1 MSNKFQQWISSEL
14 KEIKKN
20 NLHRILTEIDSSMSP
35 EIIINK
41 KKYIQ
46 FASNNYL
53 GLTINSK
60 IKNHSIKSINKFG
73 TGTGGSR
80 LVTGTSSL
88 HCDLENVIAKFKKT
102 QEPNIRTLQKLFFRK
117 D

>member
-1 MSNKFQQWISSEL
+1 M
-14 KEIKKN
+14 
-20 NLHRILTEIDSSMSP
+20 
-35 EIIINK
+35 
-41 KKYIQ
+41 
-46 FASNNYL
+46 

-88 HCDLENVIAKFKKT
+88 HCDLENVIAKFKKHRI
-102 QEPNIRTLQKLFFRK
+102 QLFLVQ
-117 D
+117 DIWQI

>member
-1 MSNKFQQWISSEL
+1 M
-14 KEIKKN
+14 
-20 NLHRILTEIDSSMSP
+20 
-35 EIIINK
+35 
-41 KKYIQ
+41 
-46 FASNNYL
+46 

-102 QEPNIRTLQKLFFRK
+102 QDSIVFSSGYLVNIGTISSIMNK
-117 D
+117 DDYI